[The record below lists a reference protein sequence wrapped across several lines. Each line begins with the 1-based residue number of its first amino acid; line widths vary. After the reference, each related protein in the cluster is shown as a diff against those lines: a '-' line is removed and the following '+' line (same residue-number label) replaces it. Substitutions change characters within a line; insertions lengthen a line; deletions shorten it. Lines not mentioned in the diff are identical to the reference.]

1 MSVEERAFGRSGLR
15 VSAIGFGAWAIG
27 GPADAGGKPIGWGA
41 SDDAT
46 ALRALERAREVG
58 ISFFDTADVYGYGHS
73 EELIGQ
79 AFGNRPDV
87 VIASKVGQVQ
97 RPSGLEADYSEAHV
111 IAGCEA
117 SLRRLRRE
125 TIDLYQLH
133 TVRVPH
139 LEAGECV
146 AALERL
152 REQGKIRAWG
162 VSLRTFDPA
171 PEAEWLMQRG
181 LGQGFQLVLNVIN
194 RRALPLLK
202 RMAEGGYGVIARMP
216 LQFGVLGGRWRRD
229 QRFPPDDHRS
239 FRFPPELLSATLDLL
254 ESEVFPIGAERGL
267 APDALAM
274 GFAADFQEVS
284 TLIPGIRTPEQAER
298 NAAAPARLPPGLRE
312 RILALS
318 PRLDALMERVERQ
331 A

>member
-1 MSVEERAFGRSGLR
+1 MSVEQRPFGRTGLR
-15 VSAIGFGAWAIG
+15 VSAVGFGAWAIG

-46 ALRALERAREVG
+46 ALRALVRAREVG
-58 ISFFDTADVYGYGHS
+58 ISFFDSADVYGFGHS

-87 VIASKVGQVQ
+87 VIATKVGQVR

-139 LEAGECV
+139 LETGECV
-146 AALERL
+146 TALERL

-194 RRALPLLK
+194 RRALPLLR

-216 LQFGVLGGRWRRD
+216 LQFGVLGGRWTRE

-239 FRFPPELLSATLDLL
+239 FRFPPDLLAAALDLL
-254 ESEVFPIGAERGL
+254 ESEVFPLGAPRGL

-274 GFAADFQEVS
+274 AFAADFEEVS

-298 NAAAPARLPPGLRE
+298 NAAAPTRLPPGLRE
-312 RILALS
+312 RILALA
-318 PRLDALMERVERQ
+318 PRLDALMERVERE